1 MKSTTCHIPIC
12 CRYIYLI
19 SCLTKV
25 RLKLFHLNFYS
36 KQMILSIWRVEW
48 RIAFSLHFP
57 VKFYSRKNLPP
68 PPILFSHLP
77 PSLSGAT
84 LRKSEFKCLKLSF
97 FLLMQLCLG
106 KYRRGNSLKMLKGE
120 KITQDTN
127 LLFIQYI
134 LLTKQDTYCLL
145 LANCV
150 GNAFYVFQ
158 HFDNFQ

>member
-1 MKSTTCHIPIC
+1 M
-12 CRYIYLI
+12 
-19 SCLTKV
+19 
-25 RLKLFHLNFYS
+25 
-36 KQMILSIWRVEW
+36 
-48 RIAFSLHFP
+48 
-57 VKFYSRKNLPP
+57 
-68 PPILFSHLP
+68 
-77 PSLSGAT
+77 
-84 LRKSEFKCLKLSF
+84 
-97 FLLMQLCLG
+97 G

>member
-1 MKSTTCHIPIC
+1 M
-12 CRYIYLI
+12 
-19 SCLTKV
+19 
-25 RLKLFHLNFYS
+25 
-36 KQMILSIWRVEW
+36 
-48 RIAFSLHFP
+48 
-57 VKFYSRKNLPP
+57 
-68 PPILFSHLP
+68 
-77 PSLSGAT
+77 
-84 LRKSEFKCLKLSF
+84 
-97 FLLMQLCLG
+97 G

-150 GNAFYVFQ
+150 GNAFDVFQ